1 MGKLYLAIAFIL
13 AGSSVVSASF
23 VSEQLPVFTTTALS
37 LMFAAATAVLL
48 CGKKMYTTAKLL
60 TGRIWRA
67 IALQALFGCFLF
79 RVFLTSGLQYIGAA
93 EAGIITGVT
102 PAITALFA
110 WIMLREML
118 NVQIILGI
126 AIAVAGILMVQG
138 YPFAVVGTLQ
148 PLGVI
153 FVLCAAACE
162 AFFTTLSRK
171 VSLNEVGLPPL
182 VHAGFVSL
190 FALVLCAIPAGFE
203 QSWQSVV
210 GLSIGGWL
218 ALLWYGSIVTVIA
231 FAFMFA
237 GAKQC
242 SGYTIAAYAGIIPAS
257 STLLSVILLK
267 ETVSVYQV
275 VGCGLVVLATLI
287 ISKQKK

>member
-1 MGKLYLAIAFIL
+1 MWKLYLAIAFIL

-60 TGRIWRA
+60 TGRIWWG

-79 RVFLTSGLQYIGAA
+79 RVFLTSGLQYIGVA

-126 AIAVAGILMVQG
+126 ATAVAGILLVQG
-138 YPFAVVGTLQ
+138 YPCTVLSSSQKFCYYPCHKSQKNANEMKGFSSFHRHFFGDLCHSHFYFSNKC
-148 PLGVI
+148 LG
-153 FVLCAAACE
+153 F
-162 AFFTTLSRK
+162 
-171 VSLNEVGLPPL
+171 PP
-182 VHAGFVSL
+182 
-190 FALVLCAIPAGFE
+190 
-203 QSWQSVV
+203 
-210 GLSIGGWL
+210 
-218 ALLWYGSIVTVIA
+218 
-231 FAFMFA
+231 
-237 GAKQC
+237 
-242 SGYTIAAYAGIIPAS
+242 
-257 STLLSVILLK
+257 
-267 ETVSVYQV
+267 
-275 VGCGLVVLATLI
+275 
-287 ISKQKK
+287 